1 MKSITTTTRVRERE
15 KEREKERARARERK
29 RERERERIENQGE
42 VAMGGK
48 KKFGLRPQIFCGG
61 LSGTQTRES
70 AFASFCARD
79 TSIFYFF
86 LFSLLCILFS
96 LKPRHI

>member
-15 KEREKERARARERK
+15 KERESERERE
-29 RERERERIENQGE
+29 RESERERIENQGE

-61 LSGTQTRES
+61 LSGTQTKES

-86 LFSLLCILFS
+86 LFFFLFS
-96 LKPRHI
+96 VYSLS